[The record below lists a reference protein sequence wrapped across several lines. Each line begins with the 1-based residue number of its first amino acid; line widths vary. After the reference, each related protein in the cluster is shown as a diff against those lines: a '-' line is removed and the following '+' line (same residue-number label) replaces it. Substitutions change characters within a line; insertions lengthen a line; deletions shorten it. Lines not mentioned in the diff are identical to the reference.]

1 MAKQASAFPFILKAH
16 VKRQYAEA
24 WPCGCG
30 HALQYGRCIVSAACN
45 EEPASETGYVK
56 QTES

>member
-1 MAKQASAFPFILKAH
+1 MAKQAGAFPFFLKAH

-24 WPCGCG
+24 RPCGCG

-45 EEPASETGYVK
+45 
-56 QTES
+56 